1 MDYKA
6 PAAKADRLERK
17 AARKQARADRK
28 EAKGK
33 SGKAAKIRAKAAV
46 KSAKA
51 NKKRTKQ
58 AVKGEKQAARQEKR
72 LARTKKRQVAKGK
85 IKAAVKKGAK
95 AAGKKAVSA
104 AKKAVKNS
112 PAVKAASAAKKAAAG
127 AKKKVKGTVRKAKNT
142 VKKAKKVAT
151 AAVAGAKSAMEM
163 NHKGAAKFDR
173 VVLGGNKGDK
183 SKTKPGK
190 KDYMKKK
197 GTAMHHKGAS
207 QETPAER
214 RRADLMYNPVDNR
227 SKDAMNRGDAPGMYN
242 HKSGGMYKGPSM
254 GKIKYGMY
262 EKPAVKV
269 GTGGKGMSM
278 MSANKISKHFK
289 K

>member
-72 LARTKKRQVAKGK
+72 LARTKKRQAAKSK

-112 PAVKAASAAKKAAAG
+112 PAGKAVAG

-151 AAVAGAKSAMEM
+151 AVAGAAKSAMEM

-173 VVLGGNKGDK
+173 VVLGGNKDDK
-183 SKTKPGK
+183 SKTNPGK
-190 KDYMKKK
+190 RDYEPK
-197 GTAMHHKGAS
+197 GTSMHHKGAS
-207 QETPAER
+207 QETPAEKKK
-214 RRADLMYNPVDNR
+214 ALLKDNPVDNR
-227 SKDAMNRGDAPGMYN
+227 SKDAMNKGDAPMMNRMY
-242 HKSGGMYKGPSM
+242 KSGGLYKGPSM
-254 GKIKYGMY
+254 GKIKYGHF
-262 EKPAVKV
+262 EKIVPAK
-269 GTGGKGMSM
+269 GQGKPGMSM
-278 MSANKISKHFK
+278 MQNQLSKHFK
-289 K
+289 GPGKYHK